1 MNNIKKAREIKNAQI
16 SFVSLVDKAANRRE
30 FIITK
35 ADDGKADWK
44 TIGRIIKA
52 DNHYVTGIVYEPL
65 VEDSQGDFM
74 TADEIQKACY
84 WFAKNGDAVDIQHNF
99 EAHNGISVVEN
110 WVEKADTEIDGEK
123 IVKGTWLI
131 TAEVNDSD
139 IWNKI
144 TKGDITGFS
153 MGGTGKYSEEDVDL
167 ESVTKENKDIS
178 KKYVDSMKSARS
190 NSEDK
195 QGLLSK
201 LAKALGFKAVVKGKV
216 AEIYGNTSIRDMFW
230 DAVYALD
237 DCLYRFDWSENK
249 AAFETDETK
258 IRECLSDFNNIVTEL
273 LVNEKIITKA
283 IAPDFNQLEKAG
295 KKMSGKNKETLS
307 GIYSSLGEFLK
318 EFDESDKEDPDNDI
332 ETTNENDDKEEK
344 EVTKEDMKLLQEGI
358 AEGIAKAFANLTKS
372 EPKPTEPIGK
382 ADDPKMFSD
391 MVNAAVKKA
400 MDPEKPDAAPVSETE
415 KFMTKM
421 QEMIDTAV
429 EKAVEPIRKA
439 AGLPTNL
446 NDEPV
451 AKNDSGHYLSGLL

>member
-1 MNNIKKAREIKNAQI
+1 MKSNVKKAYEIKDAKI
-16 SFVSLVDKAANRRE
+16 SFVSLVDKAANKRQ
-30 FIITK
+30 FLITK

-123 IVKGTWLI
+123 IVKGTWLV
-131 TAEVNDSD
+131 TAEVSDSD
-139 IWNKI
+139 IWDKI
-144 TKGDITGFS
+144 TKGEITGFS

-167 ESVTKENKDIS
+167 DNL
-178 KKYVDSMKSARS
+178 KKSGKPD
-190 NSEDK
+190 DK

-230 DAVYALD
+230 NAVYALD

-283 IAPDFNQLEKAG
+283 IAPDFKQLEKAG

-318 EFDESDKEDPDNDI
+318 EFDDPNKEDSDDDS

-358 AEGIAKAFANLTKS
+358 ADGIAKAFANLPKS
-372 EPKPTEPIGK
+372 ETIEK
-382 ADDPKMFSD
+382 ADNPISLEAFSD
-391 MVNAAVKKA
+391 MMKEVIKKDA
-400 MDPEKPDAAPVSETE
+400 ESEKADAPVSETE
-415 KFMTKM
+415 KFMAKM

-446 NDEPV
+446 NDEQV
-451 AKNDSGHYLSGLL
+451 EKNEGGHYLSGLL

>member
-1 MNNIKKAREIKNAQI
+1 MKSKIKKAYEIKDAKI
-16 SFVSLVDKAANRRE
+16 SFVSLVDKAANKRQ
-30 FIITK
+30 FLITK
-35 ADDGKADWK
+35 ADDGNADWK
-44 TIGRIIKA
+44 TTGRIIKA

-123 IVKGTWLI
+123 IVKGTWLV
-131 TAEVNDSD
+131 TAEISDSD

-144 TKGDITGFS
+144 TKGEITGFS

-167 ESVTKENKDIS
+167 ESVTKEN
-178 KKYVDSMKSARS
+178 
-190 NSEDK
+190 EDK

-201 LAKALGFKAVVKGKV
+201 LAKALGFKTVIKGKV
-216 AEIYGNTSIRDMFW
+216 AEICGDTSKRDIFW
-230 DAVYALD
+230 NAVYALE

-249 AAFETDETK
+249 AEFETDETK
-258 IRECLSDFNNIVTEL
+258 IRECLSDFNSIVTEL

-283 IAPDFNQLEKAG
+283 IAPDLKQLEKAG
-295 KKMSGKNKETLS
+295 KKISGKNKETLS

-318 EFDESDKEDPDNDI
+318 EFDESGKEDSDDDS
-332 ETTNENDDKEEK
+332 ETTNENNDKEEK

-358 AEGIAKAFANLTKS
+358 AEGIAKAFVNLAKS
-372 EPKPTEPIGK
+372 ESIEK
-382 ADDPKMFSD
+382 ADNPITQFSPEMFSD

-400 MDPEKPDAAPVSETE
+400 MKPEKPDAAPVSETE
-415 KFMTKM
+415 RFMTKM

-439 AGLPTNL
+439 AGIPTNL
-446 NDEPV
+446 NDAQAV
-451 AKNDSGHYLSGLL
+451 KKDSEHYLSGLL

>member
-1 MNNIKKAREIKNAQI
+1 MKVLKMKIKKAYEIKDAEI
-16 SFVSLVDKAANRRE
+16 SFVSLVDKAANGRQ
-30 FIITK
+30 FLITK
-35 ADDGKADWK
+35 ADDGNADWK

-123 IVKGTWLI
+123 IVKGTWLV
-131 TAEVNDSD
+131 TAEVSDND

-144 TKGDITGFS
+144 TKGEITGFS

-216 AEIYGNTSIRDMFW
+216 AEIYGNTSMRDMFW
-230 DAVYALD
+230 NAVYALN

-249 AAFETDETK
+249 YTFETDETK

-283 IAPDFNQLEKAG
+283 IAPDFKHLENAG
-295 KKMSGKNKETLS
+295 KKM
-307 GIYSSLGEFLK
+307 
-318 EFDESDKEDPDNDI
+318 
-332 ETTNENDDKEEK
+332 
-344 EVTKEDMKLLQEGI
+344 
-358 AEGIAKAFANLTKS
+358 
-372 EPKPTEPIGK
+372 
-382 ADDPKMFSD
+382 
-391 MVNAAVKKA
+391 
-400 MDPEKPDAAPVSETE
+400 
-415 KFMTKM
+415 
-421 QEMIDTAV
+421 
-429 EKAVEPIRKA
+429 
-439 AGLPTNL
+439 
-446 NDEPV
+446 
-451 AKNDSGHYLSGLL
+451 

>member
-1 MNNIKKAREIKNAQI
+1 MKSNIKKAYEIKDAKI
-16 SFVSLVDKAANRRE
+16 SFVSLVDKAANKRQ
-30 FIITK
+30 FLITK

-123 IVKGTWLI
+123 IVKGTWLV
-131 TAEVNDSD
+131 TAEVSDSD
-139 IWNKI
+139 IWDKI
-144 TKGDITGFS
+144 TKGEITGFS

-167 ESVTKENKDIS
+167 DNL
-178 KKYVDSMKSARS
+178 KKSGKPD
-190 NSEDK
+190 DK

-230 DAVYALD
+230 NAVYALD

-283 IAPDFNQLEKAG
+283 IAPDFKQLEKAG

-318 EFDESDKEDPDNDI
+318 EFDDPNKEDSDDDS

-358 AEGIAKAFANLTKS
+358 ADSIAKAFANLTIT
-372 EPKPTEPIGK
+372 EPKPTEPIEK
-382 ADDPKMFSD
+382 ADNSITQFSPEMF
-391 MVNAAVKKA
+391 AAVKKA
-400 MDPEKPDAAPVSETE
+400 IESEKTDAAPVSETE
-415 KFMTKM
+415 KLMTKM

-446 NDEPV
+446 NDEQV
-451 AKNDSGHYLSGLL
+451 EKNEGGHYLSGLL